1 MARAGENSH
10 GPERTSNEHEH
21 FITRRHPP
29 RMRGP
34 RRPLSCLH
42 ATLNVIR
49 SSIASAHWRRSGWPC
64 SRTPDA
70 ITAADRED
78 VLRWATRFYYA
89 TEKAGRYA
97 MAAAVSRERGVQAA
111 LDTIEDYTCF
121 PTSRRPA
128 KQLHLYKLMA
138 TKAITAFLQ
147 GLEGLRG
154 PIRP

>member
-1 MARAGENSH
+1 MNTH
-10 GPERTSNEHEH
+10 
-21 FITRRHPP
+21 
-29 RMRGP
+29 
-34 RRPLSCLH
+34 
-42 ATLNVIR
+42 TL
-49 SSIASAHWRRSGWPC
+49 PQPD
-64 SRTPDA
+64 TPPDA
-70 ITAADRED
+70 WPVPPAVMSVRDAERQQVLERIGALAEMRLLMFTHPETTSTADRAD

-111 LDTIEDYTCF
+111 LDTMEDYTCF

-128 KQLHLYKLMA
+128 KQLYLYKLMA

-154 PIRP
+154 PIQTGGDR